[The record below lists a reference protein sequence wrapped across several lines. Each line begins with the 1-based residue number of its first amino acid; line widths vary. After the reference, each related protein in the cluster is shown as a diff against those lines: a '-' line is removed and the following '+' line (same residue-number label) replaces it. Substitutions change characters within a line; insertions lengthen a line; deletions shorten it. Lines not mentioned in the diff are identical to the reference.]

1 MAGGEAP
8 LAPQR
13 RRSDARRN
21 RETLLAAAREIYAE
35 RGVDAP
41 LDDIARRAGVGNA
54 TLYRHFT
61 DRAELIETVFH
72 DVLAPIVAAARE
84 TRDRADAW
92 HGLTAYLDHVFTLL
106 AADRGAGDLMTTG
119 IRGVPTLDTLR
130 EENRRTLET
139 LLLRGQEQRTIRP
152 DLTVEDLLFLLAALG
167 RATPAAPGSWRRH
180 LALMLDGLRPE
191 AAHPLPEPPLGPE
204 QFEAALHRLGTAP
217 QASDRPEKSP
227 RPPRSETPAS

>member
-1 MAGGEAP
+1 MDGGDERRTP
-8 LAPQR
+8 

-21 RETLLAAAREIYAE
+21 RETLIAAAREIYAE

-61 DRAELIETVFH
+61 DRAALIETVFH
-72 DVLAPIVAAARE
+72 DALTPILDAARE
-84 TRDRADAW
+84 TRERADAW
-92 HGLTAYLDHVFTLL
+92 SGLTAYLDRVFTLL

-119 IRGVPTLDTLR
+119 IRGVPTLDALR

-139 LLLRGQEQRTIRP
+139 LLRRGQEQRTIRP

-167 RATPAAPGSWRRH
+167 LATPAAPGSWRRH
-180 LALMLDGLRPE
+180 LALMLDGLRPA
-191 AAHPLPEPPLGPE
+191 AAHPLPAPPLDQE
-204 QFEAALHRLGTAP
+204 QFEAALHRLGDA
-217 QASDRPEKSP
+217 DRAATRQQKPL
-227 RPPRSETPAS
+227 RPPRSET

>member
-1 MAGGEAP
+1 MAVGDERRTP
-8 LAPQR
+8 

-21 RETLLAAAREIYAE
+21 RETLIAAAREIYAE

-61 DRAELIETVFH
+61 DRAELIETVFR
-72 DVLAPIVAAARE
+72 DALAPILDAARE
-84 TRDRADAW
+84 TRNRADAW
-92 HGLTAYLDHVFTLL
+92 SGLTAYLDMVFTLL

-139 LLLRGQEQRTIRP
+139 LLLRGQEQRTIRA
-152 DLTVEDLLFLLAALG
+152 DLTVEDLLFLLTALG
-167 RATPAAPGSWRRH
+167 LATPAAPGSWRRH
-180 LALMLDGLRPE
+180 LALVLDGLRPQ
-191 AAHPLPEPPLGPE
+191 ATHPLPEPPLGPE
-204 QFEAALHRLGTAP
+204 QFEAALHRLGSAPRTAAR
-217 QASDRPEKSP
+217 QEDSL
-227 RPPRSETPAS
+227 RPPRSETSAP

>member
-1 MAGGEAP
+1 MDGGDERRTP
-8 LAPQR
+8 

-21 RETLLAAAREIYAE
+21 RETLIAAAREIYAE

-61 DRAELIETVFH
+61 DRAALIETVFH
-72 DVLAPIVAAARE
+72 DALTPILDAARE
-84 TRDRADAW
+84 TRKRADAW
-92 HGLTAYLDHVFTLL
+92 SGLTAYLDRVFTLL

-119 IRGVPTLDTLR
+119 IRGVPTLDALR
-130 EENRRTLET
+130 EENRHTLET
-139 LLLRGQEQRTIRP
+139 LLRRGQEQRTIRP

-180 LALMLDGLRPE
+180 LALMLDGLRPA
-191 AAHPLPEPPLGPE
+191 AAHPLPAPALDQE
-204 QFEAALHRLGTAP
+204 QFEAALHRLGGA
-217 QASDRPEKSP
+217 DRAAARQEKP
-227 RPPRSETPAS
+227 LRPPRSET